1 MDRFKKKTLPP
12 LITEEIQLKNTMR
25 YHLISVRMVIIK
37 KMVDNKHWWD
47 VEKSEPLHNAGGNVN

>member
-37 KMVDNKHWWD
+37 KMVDNKHW
-47 VEKSEPLHNAGGNVN
+47 